1 MKRYLIMVALVATVP
16 FVTGMGAG
24 SGEDIPKPEVE
35 FRAVVVDDQGVETRC
50 IGVAWEGEIFF
61 KASVGSG
68 VATIPFEK
76 VRSVVA
82 AGGERNGK
90 VPFVVTLMDDKEVR
104 VTFDEG
110 DRFTGTT
117 EFGTFRIPARNIKE
131 IAFK

>member
-1 MKRYLIMVALVATVP
+1 MKKSFVLIALVVLWPLIA
-16 FVTGMGAG
+16 GMGAG
-24 SGEDIPKPEVE
+24 SGEDIPTPSVE
-35 FRAVVVDDQGVETRC
+35 FRAIVVDDQGVETRC

-76 VRSVVA
+76 VRTVVSV
-82 AGGERNGK
+82 GGERNGK
-90 VPFVVTLMDDKEVR
+90 VPFVVTLKDDKEVR
-104 VTFDEG
+104 VSFDEG
-110 DRFTGTT
+110 DLFTGTT

>member
-1 MKRYLIMVALVATVP
+1 MKRYFLLIALVVTVP
-16 FVTGMGAG
+16 LVMGMGAG
-24 SGEDIPKPEVE
+24 SGEDIPKPSVE
-35 FRAVVVDDQGVETRC
+35 FRAIVVDDQGVETRC
-50 IGVAWEGEIFF
+50 IGVAWEGEVFF

-76 VRSVVA
+76 VRSVESL
-82 AGGERNGK
+82 GGEHDGK
-90 VPFVVTLMDDKEVR
+90 VSFIVTLKDDKEVR
-104 VTFDEG
+104 VAFDEG